1 MLFAKAAIF
10 ILMAWLIANKLL
22 LQNDFNEQRE
32 LFRQNM
38 NGEKFYLFI
47 IAFLLMPVNWLLETV
62 KWRILLQDGKT
73 SFVNLLKGIIAGVT
87 FGFVTPARSGEFIG
101 RVIYLD
107 DAHKAKVFYLSSI
120 GGIAQTAVTL
130 VVGSLCLTAMNLDG
144 FLQGLAVGLAC
155 CCVLFYFRF
164 DVLNK
169 LLSSVP
175 FLVNNGLTISNEEL
189 PQPRVQIQVLTIAAV
204 RYGVYLLQYMFVFMF
219 FGVSMD
225 ALLLLLHNALLLLV
239 QSFSPLMPWM
249 DISFRG
255 GSALW
260 IYSDVTDNNIAVVTA
275 AVCIWVINLV
285 LPAVVGYV
293 FIVRRK

>member
-1 MLFAKAAIF
+1 MNFNNRYFLLFAKAAIF
-10 ILMAWLIANKLL
+10 ILMAWLIADKLL
-22 LQNDFNEQRE
+22 LQNDFKDQRE

-38 NGEKFYLFI
+38 QGEKFYLFL

-73 SFVNLLKGIIAGVT
+73 SFINLLKGVIAGVT

-164 DVLNK
+164 DVLNR

-175 FLVNNGLTISNEEL
+175 FLVNNGLTISNDEL
-189 PQPRVQIQVLTIAAV
+189 PQLRVHTSTGHSCGAVWCVPVAVYVCVYVFRGKYGCGAAAV
-204 RYGVYLLQYMFVFMF
+204 
-219 FGVSMD
+219 
-225 ALLLLLHNALLLLV
+225 
-239 QSFSPLMPWM
+239 
-249 DISFRG
+249 
-255 GSALW
+255 
-260 IYSDVTDNNIAVVTA
+260 
-275 AVCIWVINLV
+275 
-285 LPAVVGYV
+285 
-293 FIVRRK
+293 K